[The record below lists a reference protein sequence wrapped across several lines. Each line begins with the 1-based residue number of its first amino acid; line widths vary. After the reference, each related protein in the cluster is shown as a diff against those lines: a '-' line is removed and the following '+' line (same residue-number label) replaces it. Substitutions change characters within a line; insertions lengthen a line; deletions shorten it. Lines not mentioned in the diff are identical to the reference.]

1 MTAVNPPAII
11 KKVVPNNNIEIHK
24 ISMKKDQMMKLMG
37 GALAGAALG
46 VAAGLMLAPKSGK
59 NLRKDVKDQVAE
71 LYKMAAPQLKKM
83 TKMGEA
89 EYKAAMRKA
98 TATYSKARKL
108 SFKEAKMLEK
118 EAMASWN
125 MVKKHL

>member
-1 MTAVNPPAII
+1 
-11 KKVVPNNNIEIHK
+11 
-24 ISMKKDQMMKLMG
+24 MMKLMG

-59 NLRKDVKDQVAE
+59 GLRKDMKSQVAE
-71 LYKMAAPQLKKM
+71 LYKMVAPQLKKM

-89 EYKAAMRKA
+89 EYKSAMRKA
-98 TATYSKARKL
+98 SAVYSKARKL
-108 SFKEAKMLEK
+108 SVKEAKMLEK

>member
-1 MTAVNPPAII
+1 
-11 KKVVPNNNIEIHK
+11 
-24 ISMKKDQMMKLMG
+24 MKKDQMMKLMG